1 MRATATTTERLK
13 AMTELITRTDLEAL
27 VATGGVVLVD
37 ALPVSYYDQL
47 HLPGAV
53 NLVESDVD
61 TEAPYLLPDKD
72 ATIVTYCSNE
82 ACGNSQAVANRLE
95 RLGYTAVRKYR
106 EGIQDWVAAGNPT
119 ESTQAA

>member
-1 MRATATTTERLK
+1 
-13 AMTELITRTDLEAL
+13 MTELITRTDLEVL
-27 VATGGVVLVD
+27 VATGDVVLVD
-37 ALPVSYYDQL
+37 ALPASYYDQL
-47 HLPGAV
+47 HLPGAL
-53 NLVESDVD
+53 NLVESDVG
-61 TEAPYLLPDKD
+61 TEASRLLPDKG

-119 ESTQAA
+119 ESTQAACPITDHMK

>member
-1 MRATATTTERLK
+1 
-13 AMTELITRTDLEAL
+13 MTSTISRTDLEAL
-27 VATGGVVLVD
+27 LTTGDVVVVD
-37 ALPVSYYDQL
+37 ALPVSYYNQI
-47 HLPGAV
+47 HLPGAL

-61 TEAPYLLPDKD
+61 DLASGLLPDKN

-95 RLGYTAVRKYR
+95 RLGYTSVRKYR

-119 ESTQAA
+119 ESTAAA

>member
-1 MRATATTTERLK
+1 
-13 AMTELITRTDLEAL
+13 MTELIARADLEAL
-27 VATGGVVLVD
+27 VATGDVILID
-37 ALPVSYYDQL
+37 ALPASYYDQL
-47 HLPGAV
+47 HLPAAL

-61 TEAPYLLPDKD
+61 TEAPRLLPDKH
-72 ATIVTYCSNE
+72 APIVTYCSNE

-119 ESTQAA
+119 ESTRAA

>member
-1 MRATATTTERLK
+1 
-13 AMTELITRTDLEAL
+13 MTDLITRTDLEAL
-27 VATGGVVLVD
+27 IATGAVVLVD
-37 ALPVSYYDQL
+37 ALPALYYDQL
-47 HLPGAV
+47 HLPAAV
-53 NLVESDVD
+53 NLVETEVD
-61 TEAPYLLPDKD
+61 AKAPRLLPDKN

-82 ACGNSQAVANRLE
+82 ACGNSQAVATRLE

>member
-1 MRATATTTERLK
+1 
-13 AMTELITRTDLEAL
+13 MTKLITRTDLEVL
-27 VATGGVVLVD
+27 IATGDVVLID
-37 ALPVSYYDQL
+37 ALPRSYYDQL
-47 HLPGAV
+47 HLPAAL

-61 TEAPYLLPDKD
+61 TKAYRLLPDRN